1 MRTGAPTLASLLLLH
16 GACSLRT
23 PHPLLSSAAAHA
35 YRAQAGRE
43 FAIIAPSIKAPLLE
57 NSNKTEDLAAGK
69 ALLKKMDRAAQTPAD
84 LTTVARRGYIRSVY
98 DDRAFQVCELFGAAH
113 RAGIELRPDACVAS
127 LGGGPGCCVLG
138 YRVFERIAFGSATSR
153 LWVYDYA
160 EAWRDDVAALATA
173 LGEPNPFGACD
184 LARPLAAPENAEV
197 RAVAQTLDVV
207 LLSRTLSEVPDRG
220 WTPFLRELWATLQS
234 GAIVFVK
241 DEQDVEDDAVDLLGG
256 DAWSVPGVRGVFLRR
271 GE

>member
-1 MRTGAPTLASLLLLH
+1 MRTDARTLAGLLLLH

-35 YRAQAGRE
+35 YRAEGGRE
-43 FAIIAPSIKAPLLE
+43 FARVAPLIKAPLLQD
-57 NSNKTEDLAAGK
+57 SNKTEDLAAGK

-84 LTTVARRGYIRSVY
+84 LTTIARRGYIRTVY

-113 RAGIELRPDACVAS
+113 RAGIELRPDARVAS

-160 EAWRDDVAALATA
+160 SAWADDVAALADA
-173 LGEPNPFGACD
+173 LGEPIPFGACD
-184 LARPLAAPENAEV
+184 LARGLHAPENAEV
-197 RAVAQTLDVV
+197 LALAPTLDIII
-207 LLSRTLSEVPDRG
+207 LSRTLSEVPDRG
-220 WTPFLRELWATLQS
+220 WTPFLRELWATLRS
-234 GAIVFVK
+234 GAVVFVK
-241 DEQDVEDDAVDLLGG
+241 DEQAVEDEAVDLLGA
-256 DAWSVPGVRGVFLRR
+256 DAWSVPGVRGVFLRHN
-271 GE
+271 

>member
-1 MRTGAPTLASLLLLH
+1 MLPFWLLWNAH
-16 GACSLRT
+16 ALRT
-23 PHPLLSSAAAHA
+23 AHPLLSSAAARD
-35 YRAQAGRE
+35 YRAAAGAE
-43 FAIIAPSIKAPLLE
+43 FASIAPHIKKPLLQ

-113 RAGIELRPDACVAS
+113 RAGIELRPEARVAS

-160 EAWRDDVAALATA
+160 SAWADDVAALADA
-173 LGEPNPFGACD
+173 LEEPIPFGACD
-184 LARPLAAPENAEV
+184 LSRGLHAPENDEV
-197 RAVAQTLDVV
+197 RALAPTYDVV

-234 GAIVFVK
+234 GAVVFVK

-256 DAWSVPGVRGVFLRR
+256 DAWSVPGVRGVFLRK
-271 GE
+271 

>member
-1 MRTGAPTLASLLLLH
+1 MGAMLPLLLLCNAH
-16 GACSLRT
+16 ALRT
-23 PHPLLSSAAAHA
+23 PHPLLSSAAARD

-43 FAIIAPSIKAPLLE
+43 FASIAPRIKAPLLE
-57 NSNKTEDLAAGK
+57 SSNKTEDLAAGK

-113 RAGIELRPDACVAS
+113 RAGVKLAPGARVAS
-127 LGGGPGCCVLG
+127 FGGGPGCCVLG

-160 EAWRDDVAALATA
+160 EAWRDDVAALADA
-173 LGEPNPFGACD
+173 LGEPIPFGACD
-184 LARPLAAPENAEV
+184 LARGLHAPENQEV
-197 RAVAQTLDVV
+197 LALAPTLDVV
-207 LLSRTLSEVPDRG
+207 LLSRTLSEVPDCG
-220 WTPFLRELWATLQS
+220 WTPFLQELWATLKA

-241 DEQDVEDDAVDLLGG
+241 DEEDVEDEAVDLLGA

>member
-1 MRTGAPTLASLLLLH
+1 MRPVLLLLLTCNAH
-16 GACSLRT
+16 ALRT
-23 PHPLLSSAAAHA
+23 PHPLLSNAAART
-35 YRAQAGRE
+35 YRAAAATH
-43 FAIIAPSIKAPLLE
+43 FAQIMPLVKASLLAASE
-57 NSNKTEDLAAGK
+57 NKTEDRAAGK
-69 ALLKKMDRAAQTPAD
+69 ALLKRMDRAAQTPECM
-84 LTTVARRGYIRSVY
+84 TPIARRGYVRTVY

-113 RAGIELRPDACVAS
+113 RAGVKLAPGARVAS

-160 EAWRDDVAALATA
+160 SAWADDVAALADA
-173 LGEPNPFGACD
+173 LGEPIPFGACD
-184 LARPLAAPENAEV
+184 LARGLHAAENDEV
-197 RAVAQTLDVV
+197 RALAPTLDVV

-256 DAWSVPGVRGVFLRR
+256 DAWSVPGVRGVFLRK
-271 GE
+271 

>member
-1 MRTGAPTLASLLLLH
+1 MLASLWLLH

-43 FAIIAPSIKAPLLE
+43 FARIAPRIKAPLLE

-113 RAGIELRPDACVAS
+113 RAGMELRPDACVAS
-127 LGGGPGCCVLG
+127 LGGGPGCCLLG
-138 YRVFERIAFGSATSR
+138 YRVFERIAFGSATSK

-160 EAWRDDVAALATA
+160 DAWRDDVAALADA
-173 LGEPNPFGACD
+173 LGEPIPFGACD
-184 LARPLAAPENAEV
+184 LARGLHAPENQEV
-197 RAVAQTLDVV
+197 LALAPTMDIII
-207 LLSRTLSEVPDRG
+207 LSRTLSEVPGSG
-220 WTPFLRELWATLQS
+220 WTPFLRELWATLEPD
-234 GAIVFVK
+234 AIVFVK
-241 DEQDVEDDAVDLLGG
+241 DEQDVEDDAVRLLGA

>member
-1 MRTGAPTLASLLLLH
+1 MRTCARPLASLLLLH

-43 FAIIAPSIKAPLLE
+43 FASIAPRIKAPLLD

-69 ALLKKMDRAAQTPAD
+69 ALLKKMDRAAQAPAD
-84 LTTVARRGYIRSVY
+84 MTAVARRGYIRTVY
-98 DDRAFQVCELFGAAH
+98 DDRAFQIAELFGAAY
-113 RAGIELRPDACVAS
+113 RAGVKLAPGARVGS

-160 EAWRDDVAALATA
+160 SAWADDVTALADA
-173 LGEPNPFGACD
+173 LGEPIPFGACD
-184 LARPLAAPENAEV
+184 LSRPLAAPENAEV
-197 RAVAQTLDVV
+197 LALAPTYDVV

-234 GAIVFVK
+234 GAVVFVK
-241 DEQDVEDDAVDLLGG
+241 DEQDVEDEAVQLLGA
-256 DAWSVPGVRGVFLRR
+256 DAWSVPGVRGVFLRHN
-271 GE
+271 

>member
-1 MRTGAPTLASLLLLH
+1 MLPLLLLYN
-16 GACSLRT
+16 AQALRT

-43 FAIIAPSIKAPLLE
+43 FARVAPLIKAPLLQD
-57 NSNKTEDLAAGK
+57 SNKTQDLAAGK

-84 LTTVARRGYIRSVY
+84 LTPIARRGYVRTVY

-113 RAGIELRPDACVAS
+113 RAGVKLPRGARVAS

-160 EAWRDDVAALATA
+160 SAWADDVAALADA
-173 LGEPNPFGACD
+173 LGEPIPFGACD
-184 LARPLAAPENAEV
+184 LSRPLAAPENAEV
-197 RAVAQTLDVV
+197 RALAPTYDVV

-220 WTPFLRELWATLQS
+220 WAPFLRELWETLQS

-241 DEQDVEDDAVDLLGG
+241 DEQAVEDEAVDLLGG
-256 DAWSVPGVRGVFLRR
+256 DAWSVPGVRGIFLRR

>member
-1 MRTGAPTLASLLLLH
+1 MRTCARPLASLLLLH
-16 GACSLRT
+16 CACSLRT

-43 FAIIAPSIKAPLLE
+43 FASIAPRIKAPLLE
-57 NSNKTEDLAAGK
+57 NSNKTQDLAAGK
-69 ALLKKMDRAAQTPAD
+69 ALLKKMDRALQTPAD
-84 LTTVARRGYIRSVY
+84 MTTVARRGYIRSVY

-113 RAGIELRPDACVAS
+113 RAGIELRPEAHMAS

-160 EAWRDDVAALATA
+160 SAWADDVAALADA
-173 LGEPNPFGACD
+173 LEEPIPFGACD

-197 RAVAQTLDVV
+197 RALVPTLDVV

-220 WTPFLRELWATLQS
+220 WTPFLRELWATLKG

-241 DEQDVEDDAVDLLGG
+241 DEQDVEDEAVDLLGG

>member
-1 MRTGAPTLASLLLLH
+1 MRGMLSLLLLCN
-16 GACSLRT
+16 AQALRT
-23 PHPLLSSAAAHA
+23 PHPLLSSAAAKA

-43 FAIIAPSIKAPLLE
+43 FASIAPRIKEPLLE
-57 NSNKTEDLAAGK
+57 NSNKTQDIAAGK

-84 LTTVARRGYIRSVY
+84 MTTVARRGYIRSVY
-98 DDRAFQVCELFGAAH
+98 DDRAFQIAELFGAAH
-113 RAGIELRPDACVAS
+113 RAGIELRPDSRVAS

-160 EAWRDDVAALATA
+160 EAWRDDVAALADA
-173 LGEPNPFGACD
+173 LGEPIPFGDCD
-184 LARPLAAPENAEV
+184 LSRPLTAPENAEV
-197 RAVAQTLDVV
+197 RALAPTYDVV
-207 LLSRTLSEVPDRG
+207 LLSRTLSEVPDSG

-234 GAIVFVK
+234 GAVVFVK

-256 DAWSVPGVRGVFLRR
+256 DAWSVPGVRGVFLRK
-271 GE
+271 

>member
-1 MRTGAPTLASLLLLH
+1 MRTCARPLASLLLLH

-43 FAIIAPSIKAPLLE
+43 FASIAPRIKAPLLQ

-113 RAGIELRPDACVAS
+113 RAGIELRPEARVAS

-160 EAWRDDVAALATA
+160 EAWRDDVAALADA
-173 LGEPNPFGACD
+173 LGEPIPFGACD
-184 LARPLAAPENAEV
+184 LSRPLAAQENAEV
-197 RAVAQTLDVV
+197 RALAPTWDVV

-220 WTPFLRELWATLQS
+220 WAPFLRELWATLKS
-234 GAIVFVK
+234 GAVVFVK
-241 DEQDVEDDAVDLLGG
+241 DEQAVEDEAVRLLGA
-256 DAWSVPGVRGVFLRR
+256 DAWSVPGVRGVFLRHN
-271 GE
+271 

>member
-1 MRTGAPTLASLLLLH
+1 MLPLLLLYNAH
-16 GACSLRT
+16 ALRT

-35 YRAQAGRE
+35 YRAEGGRE
-43 FAIIAPSIKAPLLE
+43 FARVAPLIKAPLLQD
-57 NSNKTEDLAAGK
+57 SNKTEDVAAGK
-69 ALLKKMDRAAQTPAD
+69 VLLKKMDRALQTPAD
-84 LTTVARRGYIRSVY
+84 LTSVARRGYIRTVY

-113 RAGIELRPDACVAS
+113 RAGIELRPDARVAS

-160 EAWRDDVAALATA
+160 SAWADDVAALADA
-173 LGEPNPFGACD
+173 LGEPIPFGACD
-184 LARPLAAPENAEV
+184 LSRPLAAPENAEV
-197 RAVAQTLDVV
+197 RALAPTYDVV

-220 WTPFLRELWATLQS
+220 WAPFLRELWETLQS

-241 DEQDVEDDAVDLLGG
+241 DEQAVEDEAVDLLGG
-256 DAWSVPGVRGVFLRR
+256 DAWSVPGVRGVFLRHN
-271 GE
+271 